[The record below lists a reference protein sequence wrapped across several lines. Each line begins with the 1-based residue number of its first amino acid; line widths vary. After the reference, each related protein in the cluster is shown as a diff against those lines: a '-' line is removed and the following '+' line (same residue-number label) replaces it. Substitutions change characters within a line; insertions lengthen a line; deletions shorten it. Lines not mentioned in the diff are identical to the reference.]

1 MRILYYDCFS
11 GISGDMNLGALI
23 DLGVDKDYL
32 ISELAKLKVD
42 GYKIEVTADE
52 RKGITG
58 TKVKVRLLSE
68 EQHHHHDEQNH
79 HGDHQHPDHHKYDEV
94 EHSHNHEGH
103 ENGEFSHIHDGDE
116 HHHVH
121 CHGQYD
127 HTNDDHIHKH
137 EHHDDNHNGHAH
149 EHVHSHAEHKH
160 DHRHQHVH
168 IDDKGHTHEHSHEGH
183 SHTHVAGDHD
193 HRNLKAVE
201 DIINES
207 ALSDGVK
214 KLSRKIFLKVA
225 EAEAKIHGKDLMEV
239 HFHEVGALD
248 SIVDI
253 IGSAICLDYLK
264 VDKVMASSVELGG
277 GFVKCAHGLFP
288 VPAPAT
294 AEILKGVPVKLG
306 AVQVETT
313 TPTGAAI
320 LASTVDEFT
329 DKKEF
334 TIKKIA
340 YGIGHRDTV
349 IPNVLR
355 VYLGELQEKSAIV
368 QVAAE
373 KAGKEY
379 EEAYM
384 LECNIDDMNPEAYDY
399 VMEKL
404 FAFGAM
410 DVFLT
415 PIIMKKGRPA
425 VKLSVLCDISLE
437 SRMTDVLLR
446 ETTTLGVRKYKVDKT
461 MLKREFNKLSTKY
474 GEVTV
479 KSSLLNGE
487 KIKSKPE
494 YEDCKRLAKEN
505 NISLNE
511 IYSEINKQLNR

>member
-68 EQHHHHDEQNH
+68 EQHYHHDEQNH
-79 HGDHQHPDHHKYDEV
+79 HGDHHHHGHHKHDEV
-94 EHSHNHEGH
+94 EHSHNHQ
-103 ENGEFSHIHDGDE
+103 S
-116 HHHVH
+116 
-121 CHGQYD
+121 
-127 HTNDDHIHKH
+127 H
-137 EHHDDNHNGHAH
+137 EHHDDNHNGHTH
-149 EHVHSHAEHKH
+149 KHVHSHAEHKH
-160 DHRHQHVH
+160 DDLHHHAH
-168 IDDKGHTHEHSHEGH
+168 INDKGHSHDHSHDGH
-183 SHTHVAGDHD
+183 SDEHVTGDHD

-207 ALSDGVK
+207 DLSDGVK
-214 KLSRKIFLKVA
+214 KLSLKMFFRVA

-253 IGSAICLDYLK
+253 IGAAICLDYLK

-320 LASTVDEFT
+320 LAATVDEFT

-355 VYLGELQEKSAIV
+355 VYLGELEEKSAIV
-368 QVAAE
+368 QVAEE
-373 KAGKEY
+373 KSGKEY

-404 FAFGAM
+404 FALGAM
-410 DVFLT
+410 DVFMT

-437 SRMTDVLLR
+437 SRMIDVLLR
-446 ETTTLGVRKYKVDKT
+446 ETTTLGVRKYKVEKT
-461 MLKREFNKLSTKY
+461 MLKREFNKISTKY

>member
-32 ISELAKLKVD
+32 INELAKLKVS

-68 EQHHHHDEQNH
+68 EQHQHHGNCHHHDHAHNHEHGHHEEHEHNHHHNHDHQHDEHEHSEHSHQNEEH
-79 HGDHQHPDHHKYDEV
+79 TYHNHGDH
-94 EHSHNHEGH
+94 EHSH
-103 ENGEFSHIHDGDE
+103 E
-116 HHHVH
+116 H
-121 CHGQYD
+121 
-127 HTNDDHIHKH
+127 
-137 EHHDDNHNGHAH
+137 A
-149 EHVHSHAEHKH
+149 HSHAEHKH
-160 DHRHQHVH
+160 DHNYQHIH
-168 IDDKGHTHEHSHEGH
+168 IDNHEHNHGHTHTHGEGEH
-183 SHTHVAGDHD
+183 V

-201 DIINES
+201 DIINNS
-207 ALSDGVK
+207 SLSDRVK
-214 KLSRKIFLKVA
+214 NLSLKMFLKVA

-320 LASTVDEFT
+320 LAATVDEFT

-334 TIKKIA
+334 TIKKVA

-355 VYLGELQEKSAIV
+355 VYLGELDEKSALN
-368 QVAAE
+368 QVSAE
-373 KAGKEY
+373 RTDKEY
-379 EEAYM
+379 EEAYV

-404 FAFGAM
+404 FTKGAM

-425 VKLSVLCDISLE
+425 VKLSVLCDIIDEKS
-437 SRMTDVLLR
+437 MTELLLR
-446 ETTTLGVRKYKVDKT
+446 ETTTLGVRKYKVEKT
-461 MLKREFNKLSTKY
+461 MLRREFNKLTTKY

-494 YEDCKRLAKEN
+494 YEDCKRLAKKN
-505 NISLNE
+505 NVPLSE
-511 IYSEINKQLNR
+511 IYSEINRVLNK

>member
-68 EQHHHHDEQNH
+68 EQPHQHGEHHHHDEQKH
-79 HGDHQHPDHHKYDEV
+79 HGDHHHHDHHKHDEV
-94 EHSHNHEGH
+94 EHIHNHEDH
-103 ENGEFSHIHDGDE
+103 EHDEFNHSHDGAE

-121 CHGQYD
+121 C
-127 HTNDDHIHKH
+127 
-137 EHHDDNHNGHAH
+137 
-149 EHVHSHAEHKH
+149 
-160 DHRHQHVH
+160 
-168 IDDKGHTHEHSHEGH
+168 
-183 SHTHVAGDHD
+183 HD

-214 KLSRKIFLKVA
+214 KLSLKIFLKVA

-320 LASTVDEFT
+320 LAATVDEFT

-334 TIKKIA
+334 TIKKVA

-368 QVAAE
+368 LVAAE